1 MKDKNLVAS
10 VALFSELYN
19 NEQRSSYFGY
29 SCRVH
34 KGAVVSEKISGLL
47 P

>member
-19 NEQRSSYFGY
+19 NEQE
-29 SCRVH
+29 VH
-34 KGAVVSEKISGLL
+34 ILDILAEFIKELLCLKISGLL